1 MPAVKTTTVLGIVLA
16 TAALAGGIGYRLGRR
31 PPAEAAPAPVQTE
44 TGALQRRPTGSG
56 SAPAPMPPA
65 QEELGRQVARASA
78 DPAYLQQLLARFRTE
93 SEPDRKGA
101 ILAILQGLANQ
112 DVQRFALE
120 LAGSP
125 DPATR
130 RDGLALL
137 STYSMEQAPVR
148 ELLVNQIGRE
158 QDPALL
164 RQMVEMLA
172 PAPLASEDV
181 APMLDQLQRLRRHD
195 DPGVRAASVLQ
206 SAQWDKSPGA
216 EDMLQRALL
225 DPDAQV
231 RAAAIAGVTSSS
243 VRSDRIKDS
252 LLEIASNPQSADE
265 ERAAAVFALQDFS
278 LDRAEHGIYRAAAEA
293 MPADGM
299 H

>member
-1 MPAVKTTTVLGIVLA
+1 MQAMKTTTVLAIVLA
-16 TAALAGGIGYRLGRR
+16 TAALAGGIGYHLGRR
-31 PPAEAAPAPVQTE
+31 PVAEVAPAPAQADAGEVQW
-44 TGALQRRPTGSG
+44 RPAGSG
-56 SAPAPMPPA
+56 FAAAPMPPA
-65 QEELGRQVARASA
+65 DEDLGRQVARASA
-78 DPAYLQQLLARFRTE
+78 DPAYLQQLLARYRTE

-101 ILAILQGLANQ
+101 ILAILQGIANP

-120 LAGSP
+120 LASSP

-130 RDGLALL
+130 RDGLTLL
-137 STYSMEQAPVR
+137 STYSMEEAPVR
-148 ELLVNQIGRE
+148 ELLVRQIGRE
-158 QDPALL
+158 RDPELL

-181 APMLDQLQRLRRHD
+181 APMLDQLERLRQHD

-206 SAQWDKSPGA
+206 SAQWDKSPGV

-225 DPDAQV
+225 DPEAQV
-231 RAAAIAGVTSSS
+231 REAAIAGVTSSS
-243 VRSDRIKDS
+243 VRSDRIKDA
-252 LLEIASNPQSADE
+252 LLEIASNPQSADD
-265 ERAAAVFALQDFS
+265 ERAAAVFALQGFS
-278 LDRAEHGIYRAAAEA
+278 LDRAEYGIYRAAAEA